1 MPVAP
6 HTTIDARPALDV
18 EDLLRQL
25 DALHGQLDELCDL
38 AGQKL
43 TAIRA
48 ADARGLHACTAAE
61 HRLLGSVLGAHKTPA
76 LPAQLAQHLQASA
89 GTARRISELAA
100 DLPAPQASRIHAR
113 IARVRE
119 IAHELQRKNQVVAK
133 VARSL
138 QEHLRG
144 VFAAAA
150 DALQD
155 KDMYT
160 RKGQSGGRPAST
172 WIDAV
177 G

>member
-1 MPVAP
+1 MPAVP
-6 HTTIDARPALDV
+6 NLTISARPALDV
-18 EDLLRQL
+18 EDLLQQL
-25 DALHGQLDELCDL
+25 DDLHGQLDELCDL
-38 AGQKL
+38 AGRKL
-43 TAIRA
+43 DAIRA
-48 ADARGLHACTAAE
+48 ADARGLHDCTAAE

-76 LPAQLAQHLQASA
+76 LPAQLAQHLRDSA
-89 GTARRISELAA
+89 GTARRISDLAD

-113 IARVRE
+113 IARVRT
-119 IAHELQRKNQVVAK
+119 IARELQRKNQVVAQ
-133 VARSL
+133 VARGL

-160 RKGQSGGRPAST
+160 RKGQPDGRPAST